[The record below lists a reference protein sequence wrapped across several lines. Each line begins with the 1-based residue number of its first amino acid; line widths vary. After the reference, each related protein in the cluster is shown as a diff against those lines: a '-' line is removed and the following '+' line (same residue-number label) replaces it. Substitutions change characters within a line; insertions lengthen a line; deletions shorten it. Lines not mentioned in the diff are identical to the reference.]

1 MDMNKMKM
9 KLSGF
14 LIFLIV
20 LISFSS
26 CKKNNSTNPLPENMD
41 YKQEMRNFVQ
51 DISAYAKAVNP
62 NFAIIPQNGT
72 EIVSTTGNNA
82 GSPEMKYINAI
93 DGIGQE
99 DLFYGYNADNQ
110 ATPSANNEW
119 IRTFL
124 DMAKNNGTVKIMV
137 TDYCSTQSKM
147 DDSYSQNNSL
157 GYLSFAADH
166 RELDNIPSYPA
177 PIYNENSDT
186 ITNLQ
191 EAKNF
196 LYLISPDNAY
206 ATKQEFVDAVKNTN
220 YDYIIMDF
228 FYKGEEFSPTQI
240 EELKQKANGGKRLL
254 ICYMSIG
261 EAEEYRYYWQS
272 DWAVGNPSFIEKEDP
287 NWPGNF
293 YVRYWDK
300 DWQNI
305 IFGNDNSYLKK
316 ILDAG
321 FDGVYLD
328 IIDAFEQFE

>member
-1 MDMNKMKM
+1 M
-9 KLSGF
+9 
-14 LIFLIV
+14 ITVV
-20 LISFSS
+20 LFS
-26 CKKNNSTNPLPENMD
+26 CKKDDNPLPENMD

-51 DISAYAKAVNP
+51 NISTYAKGINP
-62 NFAIIPQNGT
+62 DFVIIPQNGV
-72 EIVSTTGNNA
+72 ELVSTTGDDTGLPDMN
-82 GSPEMKYINAI
+82 YINAI

-99 DLFYGYNADNQ
+99 DLFYGYNADDQ
-110 ATPSANNEW
+110 ATPTTDNQW

-124 DMAKNNGTVKIMV
+124 DMAKDNGNVRIMV
-137 TDYCSTQSKM
+137 TDYCSTHSKM
-147 DDSYSQNNSL
+147 DDSFSKNNSL

-166 RELDNIPSYPA
+166 RELDHIPSYPS
-177 PIYNENSDT
+177 PIYNENSGT

-196 LYLISPDNAY
+196 LYLITPDNEF
-206 ATKQEFVDAVKNTN
+206 ATKQKFVNAVKNTN

-228 FYKGEEFSPTQI
+228 FYKGEGYTPAQI

-261 EAEEYRYYWQS
+261 EAENYRYYWQS
-272 DWAVGNPSFIEKEDP
+272 DWTIGNPTFIEKEDP

-300 DWQNI
+300 DWQDI
-305 IFGNDNSYLKK
+305 IYGNDNSYLKK